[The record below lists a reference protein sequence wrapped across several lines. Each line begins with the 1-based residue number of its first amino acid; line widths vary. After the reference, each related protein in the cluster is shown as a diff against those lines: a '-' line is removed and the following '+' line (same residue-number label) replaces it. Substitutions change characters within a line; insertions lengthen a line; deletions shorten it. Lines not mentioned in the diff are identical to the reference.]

1 MQALFKG
8 GVKHMADISKITVS
22 VIVDHTNRKT
32 VVKRTGER
40 TPISSVGAVGS
51 LTLASAYRDVAA
63 YFLRLAADQEGS
75 LPEFKDQIAVMYHEH
90 KLFNE

>member
-1 MQALFKG
+1 
-8 GVKHMADISKITVS
+8 MADISKITVS

-32 VVKRTGER
+32 VVKRTGDR
-40 TPISSVGAVGS
+40 TPISSVGVVGP
-51 LTLASAYRDVAA
+51 LTLASAYRDAAA

-75 LPEFKDQIAVMYHEH
+75 SPAFKDQIMAMYHEH

>member
-1 MQALFKG
+1 
-8 GVKHMADISKITVS
+8 MADISKITVS
-22 VIVDHTNRKT
+22 GIVDHTNGKT

-40 TPISSVGAVGS
+40 TPVFSVGLVGS
-51 LTLASAYRDVAA
+51 LTLARAYRDAAA

-75 LPEFKDQIAVMYHEH
+75 LPAFKDQITVMYHEH

>member
-1 MQALFKG
+1 
-8 GVKHMADISKITVS
+8 MADISKITVS

-40 TPISSVGAVGS
+40 TPISSVEAVGS
-51 LTLASAYRDVAA
+51 LTLASAYRDAAA
-63 YFLRLAADQEGS
+63 YFLRLAAAQEGS
-75 LPEFKDQIAVMYHEH
+75 LPAFKDQIAVMYHEH

>member
-1 MQALFKG
+1 MT
-8 GVKHMADISKITVS
+8 DISKITVS

-32 VVKRTGER
+32 VVKRTGKR
-40 TPISSVGAVGS
+40 TPIFSVGLVCS
-51 LTLASAYRDVAA
+51 LTLARAYRDAAA

-75 LPEFKDQIAVMYHEH
+75 LPAFKDQITVMYQEH

>member
-1 MQALFKG
+1 
-8 GVKHMADISKITVS
+8 MADISKITVS

-40 TPISSVGAVGS
+40 KPISSVGAVGS

-75 LPEFKDQIAVMYHEH
+75 LPAFRDQITVMYHEH